1 MLSRRLQLIS
11 LVMLAIAVA
20 GCGAPR
26 PVKYYVIDPN
36 FAPATT
42 PASSGQFPVALLVGR
57 FASSTLYRDDRLV
70 YGSGPVELGTY
81 EFDRWAEP
89 PVDMVQNLL
98 IADLRNSGQ
107 FRSVSRV
114 STNVRG
120 DYVVRGHLIA
130 MYGVDKPDLV
140 ARFTS
145 SSSFSTLPP
154 APSFGRKPILMT
166 SRCKPRRWRAS
177 SRPWTATSGPVS
189 SNFHPEFRSIFK
201 AIRPRQLKPATRRC
215 NG

>member
-1 MLSRRLQLIS
+1 
-11 LVMLAIAVA
+11 MLAIVVA

-81 EFDRWAEP
+81 EYDRWAEP

-130 MYGVDKPDLV
+130 MYGVDKPELV
-140 ARFTS
+140 ARFTLELELFEPATRAIVWTQTYTHDEPVQAKTVASIVEAMDRNVRAGLEQLS
-145 SSSFSTLPP
+145 SGISQYFQSHPP
-154 APSFGRKPILMT
+154 APAQTG
-166 SRCKPRRWRAS
+166 
-177 SRPWTATSGPVS
+177 
-189 SNFHPEFRSIFK
+189 N
-201 AIRPRQLKPATRRC
+201 
-215 NG
+215 